1 VPCLPHNECNTL
13 LSQTDLEKEE
23 AILTLGNLAHNND
36 ANKVF
41 IAKSRAIFPLVSLLL
56 KGTPRAKEEA
66 ARTIGAWCAA
76 VYARVLCRW
85 SSLAVSPNGM
95 PRVVFLVQLG
105 IVRDMCT
112 PV

>member
-1 VPCLPHNECNTL
+1 MRLGVEWSHRL
-13 LSQTDLEKEE
+13 LFGIILAVCPAELYSHRTVLCRIAELEKEE

-66 ARTIGAWCAA
+66 ARTIGEWGALLESA
-76 VYARVLCRW
+76 L
-85 SSLAVSPNGM
+85 L
-95 PRVVFLVQLG
+95 
-105 IVRDMCT
+105 
-112 PV
+112 